1 MGPHAQKATHHPWGT
16 KRRLEHLSRS
26 STKMLSGVS
35 PCEDPNEA
43 SYPHVRE
50 SVETVPSSLID
61 PIFGLVY
68 VLLREL
74 LLQACQG
81 ISARPFQRVHASRT
95 QDLSPHSYHQPA
107 YVRDVT
113 GS

>member
-1 MGPHAQKATHHPWGT
+1 
-16 KRRLEHLSRS
+16 
-26 STKMLSGVS
+26 MLSGVS

-61 PIFGLVY
+61 PIFSLVY

-74 LLQACQG
+74 LLQTWQR
-81 ISARPFQRVHASRT
+81 ISARPSSAFMRPGLKIFPLTRIISQLT
-95 QDLSPHSYHQPA
+95 C
-107 YVRDVT
+107 
-113 GS
+113 GM